1 LTKTIK
7 LAAALA
13 VAALAVPA
21 AAAATP
27 GNGQGPPDH
36 AGPPGGPPGLTDGDS
51 QDISNGGGDGSHV
64 NAGSKGKC
72 PKVGY
77 VFKGT
82 YTGTAVTVESGNKH
96 VRKAELV
103 GTDVVFDAATA
114 KLVVADTNGDGV
126 TDIADVE
133 AGDRVLVTAKL
144 AKCDPGD
151 GPYAAKQ
158 FVDQTNPPL
167 DEVDN
172 TEE

>member
-1 LTKTIK
+1 MTKTIK
-7 LAAALA
+7 LAAGLA

-36 AGPPGGPPGLTDGDS
+36 AGPTGGPPGLTGGDS
-51 QDISNGGGDGSHV
+51 QDTSNV
-64 NAGSKGKC
+64 SKGKC

-82 YTGTAVTVESGNKH
+82 YTGTAVTVESGNKP

-103 GTDVVFDAATA
+103 GTDVEFDTTNA
-114 KLVVADTNGDGV
+114 KLVVADTNGDEV
-126 TDIADVE
+126 IDLADVE
-133 AGDRVLVTAKL
+133 ADDRVLVTAKL

-167 DEVDN
+167 DEVEN
-172 TEE
+172 AEE